1 MPFVRIS
8 YQDSLKILK
17 SKDFLKNLLKEKIIN
32 PYEYEILNLVKY
44 VNIGKEGSKTE
55 LKEACLKHFTDDS
68 DKAYELLVRF
78 AESTGKQVAWVLFSR
93 TFHLTYHEEDPFEGY
108 LPTSDEVVINKSTER
123 LVLK

>member
-17 SKDFLKNLLKEKIIN
+17 INDFLKNLLKEKIIN
-32 PYEYEILNLVKY
+32 PYEYEVLNLVKH
-44 VNIGKEGSKTE
+44 VNVNKEGSKIE
-55 LKEACLKHFTDDS
+55 LKNTCLKHFTDDS

-78 AESTGKQVAWVLFSR
+78 AESNEKRVAWVLFSR

-108 LPTSDEVVINKSTER
+108 LSTSDEIVINKSTER